1 MGFTDHRSCG
11 SFLTFLLATTAER
24 FLCHRSGFA
33 ISENTLSPPD
43 FQKKS
48 ENLEVKNMAY
58 NKARE
63 ELKWLLWKTAEEQ
76 KLRELGVSED
86 RIQDLHVYDWAMFKA
101 NRNYYNHIQEVGDYL
116 ETVAAVED
124 VPEVRNVDDLL
135 DEIENPELFRIL
147 LTVDRV
153 TLQIAVLKINGR
165 TGLEISKAL
174 GISEN
179 AVKQRWK
186 HLKEKIEKN
195 L

>member
-1 MGFTDHRSCG
+1 
-11 SFLTFLLATTAER
+11 
-24 FLCHRSGFA
+24 
-33 ISENTLSPPD
+33 
-43 FQKKS
+43 
-48 ENLEVKNMAY
+48 MAY

-86 RIQDLHVYDWAMFKA
+86 RIQDLHVYDWAMFKT

-124 VPEVRNVDDLL
+124 QPVIRDVDDLL
-135 DEIENPELFRIL
+135 NEIENPELFRIL

-153 TLQIAVLKINGR
+153 TLEIAVLKMNGR
-165 TGLEISKAL
+165 TGLEISKVL

-186 HLKEKIEKN
+186 HLKEKIEKI